1 MDDVPFTTIYLHG
14 LIRDEHGAKMSKT
27 KGNVIDPLKAIG
39 EYGADALRFAL
50 TTSNTPGSD
59 SRLSAGKLQAARNFS
74 NKIWNVSRFVLSQ
87 LDTDADL
94 AGWNGAPPRDHIED
108 QWILSHAQLTA
119 MKVNELIKDWQLGEA
134 ERVLHDFIWNDF
146 ADWYIELAKVRIRS
160 GDDAPRKVLG
170 HVLERSLRLLHPFM
184 PFITEELWQHLTKA
198 LPREGAQPAS
208 IMLASYPDPAAR
220 MSAEDLTARL
230 SEQAPAGEIVELMIG
245 IVRSIRN
252 IRVEF
257 KLEPARPLDVSIE
270 LADGAP
276 SIDTEANAI
285 KQLARVGTL
294 TFGPSIAD
302 GQTVKLV
309 IGAATV
315 TLAIGNAVDL
325 AAERNRLEAEVQET
339 DKYAKGLSGRLANDQ
354 FTSKAPFEVVEG
366 ERERLKGAQ
375 ARSARIRELLT
386 DLS

>member
-1 MDDVPFTTIYLHG
+1 
-14 LIRDEHGAKMSKT
+14 
-27 KGNVIDPLKAIG
+27 
-39 EYGADALRFAL
+39 
-50 TTSNTPGSD
+50 
-59 SRLSAGKLQAARNFS
+59 
-74 NKIWNVSRFVLSQ
+74 
-87 LDTDADL
+87 
-94 AGWNGAPPRDHIED
+94 
-108 QWILSHAQLTA
+108 
-119 MKVNELIKDWQLGEA
+119 
-134 ERVLHDFIWNDF
+134 
-146 ADWYIELAKVRIRS
+146 
-160 GDDAPRKVLG
+160 
-170 HVLERSLRLLHPFM
+170 
-184 PFITEELWQHLTKA
+184 
-198 LPREGAQPAS
+198 
-208 IMLASYPDPAAR
+208 